1 MNNKVLVT
9 GSAGFIGYHLVKKLL
24 EDNYEVIGF
33 DNLNSYYDVDLK
45 RARLDA
51 ISKLSIKNNYS
62 WKFFKGDLEEIEK
75 LENIFCKFNP
85 KIIIHL
91 AAQAGVRYS
100 LLNPMAYLN
109 SNILGFQ
116 NILECSRKYGIQHL
130 LYASSSSVYG
140 GNTKTPFSEKDSVN
154 HPVSIYAASKK
165 SNELFAHAY
174 SHIYQIPV
182 TGMRFFTVY
191 GPWGRPDMAPMIFT
205 NSILNKKPIKIF
217 NNGDMYRDFT
227 YVDDVIKAI
236 RKLIEKPAAPNAK
249 FLMEKPDPSSSWA
262 PFRIFNIGNS
272 KTVSLMKFIGILEKE
287 LGEVAI
293 KEFEPI
299 QPGDVKTT
307 SADTSLLDSYIGYKP
322 NTSIEKGIKNF
333 IHWYKIFYNID
344 LL

>member
-33 DNLNSYYDVDLK
+33 DNLNSYYDVNLK
-45 RARLDA
+45 RARLDT

-62 WKFFKGDLEEIEK
+62 WKFFKGDLEEIEN

-116 NILECSRKYGIQHL
+116 NILECSRKYDIQHL

-227 YVDDVIKAI
+227 YVDDVINAI
-236 RKLIEKPAAPNAK
+236 SKLIEKPAAPNAE

-272 KTVSLMKFIGILEKE
+272 KTVSLMKFIDILEKE

-293 KEFEPI
+293 KEFESM

-333 IHWYKIFYNID
+333 IHWYKNFYNVD
-344 LL
+344 